1 MALELIELSWKCLSL
16 AGLKVKSIIQIFYSI
31 NVLATVNE
39 LDGDNRVM
47 VEKLGPKEKSF
58 IDLKEKQQRRV
69 SQTAFDAVKKVAD
82 DRNIDTINFA
92 GYMLKRL
99 VIIIVR
105 IFIYCD
111 ILVTGPLI
119 VQIGRLR
126 KSEKEFRKGKILL
139 RFGNLKKNIVCGFLL
154 LEMILANLS
163 GGKNF
168 CLL

>member
-1 MALELIELSWKCLSL
+1 MTR
-16 AGLKVKSIIQIFYSI
+16 LKVKSIIQIFYFI
-31 NVLATVNE
+31 NVLATVND
-39 LDGDNRVM
+39 LDVENRVM
-47 VEKLGPKEKSF
+47 VERQGPKEKSF
-58 IDLKEKQQRRV
+58 IDLKEKHQRRV

-99 VIIIVR
+99 VILIVR
-105 IFIYCD
+105 IFTYCN

-119 VQIGRLR
+119 VQTGRLR
-126 KSEKEFRKGKILL
+126 KSEKEFRKAKILL
-139 RFGNLKKNIVCGFLL
+139 RFRNLKKNIVFGFLL
-154 LEMILANLS
+154 LETILANLS